1 MSKLS
6 PSAKT
11 SYTGDV
17 VFYRVFGTKIIML
30 NTIEVAAEL
39 LDKRSANYSDRPRM
53 VMQNEM
59 QVNPQPAR
67 ENCID

>member
-1 MSKLS
+1 M
-6 PSAKT
+6 
-11 SYTGDV
+11 
-17 VFYRVFGTKIIML
+17 FYRVFGTKIIML

-59 QVNPQPAR
+59 
-67 ENCID
+67 